1 MEAVEKRPGQWKEGE
16 GQQDVTGPSHAGVK
30 LTQGAPQAH
39 GPQLLHHRA
48 PSPLLLLQAE
58 RAPPAL
64 CTCPLQ
70 TPRAHSLPAPVPVQ
84 TPPSGT
90 LGTLLALITAAWATV
105 PEGLF

>member
-48 PSPLLLLQAE
+48 PSPLLLLQA
-58 RAPPAL
+58 
-64 CTCPLQ
+64 
-70 TPRAHSLPAPVPVQ
+70 
-84 TPPSGT
+84 
-90 LGTLLALITAAWATV
+90 
-105 PEGLF
+105 

>member
-30 LTQGAPQAH
+30 LMQGAPQAH

-58 RAPPAL
+58 RANSSRSANLHSL
-64 CTCPLQ
+64 CTY
-70 TPRAHSLPAPVPVQ
+70 S
-84 TPPSGT
+84 
-90 LGTLLALITAAWATV
+90 
-105 PEGLF
+105 